1 MRTIKVLGTGCGR
14 CALLA
19 KNAEAAAREL
29 GIPCAL
35 YTVTDIDDI
44 LEYGVLT
51 TPALV
56 IDGKVKVVGKT
67 ASVEEIKK
75 LLQ

>member
-1 MRTIKVLGTGCGR
+1 MRTIEVLGTGCGR
-14 CALLA
+14 CASLA

-29 GIPCAL
+29 GIPYAL

-44 LEYGVLT
+44 LEYGVLM

-56 IDGKVKVVGKT
+56 IDGEAKVVGKV
-67 ASVEEIKK
+67 ASVDEIKK